1 MLIKV
6 CGLKDKD
13 NVEEL
18 LSKQSPDLLGMIF
31 YEKSQ
36 RYIGKKPLSID
47 QSIIKGIPKVG
58 VFVNTSIGHIIEM
71 QQIFGFEWVQ
81 LHGDEDIAFIG
92 RLKEKTDIKVIKVF
106 RVTDCID
113 LDEIKSYESLV
124 DYFLFDTQ
132 TIDYGGSGK
141 QFDWTVLEDYNSAT
155 PFILSGGID
164 IEHTEEILSLYRK
177 NPKMAGI
184 DINSKFETEPGVKD
198 PDKVARFI
206 NIIRKNTINQIRYDR
221 NR

>member
-6 CGLKDKD
+6 CGLKDKG
-13 NVEEL
+13 NVEDI

-36 RYIGKKPLSID
+36 RFIGTKPLLID
-47 QSIIKGIPKVG
+47 QSLNQNIPKVG
-58 VFVNTSIGHIIEM
+58 VFVNSSIEHIIDM
-71 QQIFGFEWVQ
+71 QLLFGFEWVQ
-81 LHGDEDIAFIG
+81 LHGDEDIVFIAG
-92 RLKEKTDIKVIKVF
+92 LKDKIDLKVIKVF
-106 RVTDCID
+106 RVTDSIN
-113 LDEIKSYESLV
+113 LDEIRPYEPLS

-132 TIDYGGSGK
+132 TTNYGGSGK
-141 QFDWTVLEDYNSAT
+141 QFDWKILEGYNLDT

-177 NPKMAGI
+177 NEKMAGI
-184 DINSKFETEPGVKD
+184 DINSKFEIEPGIKD

-206 NIIRKNTINQIRYDR
+206 NTIRENTINQISYDR